1 MTALTETM
9 ESPTSWFV
17 GASFGRTD
25 DQTSRFLS
33 EGIWELKNPT
43 DQDAALVKSMSAGD
57 RIAIKAAYTRKHS
70 LPFDNRGHTVS
81 VMAIKAT
88 GTVTD
93 NLGDG
98 ERVRVSWTTPP
109 PIGEWYFFTYRATI
123 WRVRPGDWMT
133 DGLIAFAFEGKPQDT
148 ERFRNEPY
156 WRERFG
162 SAATGKGR
170 FGWTNF
176 YEAIAEKLL
185 AYKDDRQALV
195 KGIQKIS
202 LRVEGLGHLA
212 QDQYAGGGTGFV
224 KDICPWR
231 RILIDTKFTSIVTSG
246 WHREQTLRSGYLY
259 QVYAYLRS
267 QVGRGDLLADHAE
280 GLLLHP
286 AIGESVDEA
295 IVIQGQQMRFAT
307 VDLSAS
313 AADIRSQLS
322 RLCEPALT

>member
-43 DQDAALVKSMSAGD
+43 DQGAALVKSMRAGD
-57 RIAIKAAYTRKHS
+57 RIAIKAAYTRKHG

-98 ERVRVSWTTPP
+98 ERVRVRWTTTH
-109 PIGEWYFFTYRATI
+109 PIREWYFFTYRATI
-123 WRVRPGDWMT
+123 WRVLPGDWMT

-162 SAATGKGR
+162 SAATDKRR

-176 YEAIAEKLL
+176 YEAVAEKLL

-195 KGIQKIS
+195 KGIQRIS

-212 QDQYAGGGTGFV
+212 EDQYAGGGTGFV
-224 KDICPWR
+224 KDICP
-231 RILIDTKFTSIVTSG
+231 FTTMACSIGASKT
-246 WHREQTLRSGYLY
+246 QTARS
-259 QVYAYLRS
+259 
-267 QVGRGDLLADHAE
+267 
-280 GLLLHP
+280 
-286 AIGESVDEA
+286 
-295 IVIQGQQMRFAT
+295 
-307 VDLSAS
+307 
-313 AADIRSQLS
+313 
-322 RLCEPALT
+322 

>member
-98 ERVRVSWTTPP
+98 ERVRVSWTTTH

-123 WRVRPGDWMT
+123 WRIRPGDWMT

-224 KDICPWR
+224 KDICP
-231 RILIDTKFTSIVTSG
+231 FTTMGLFNRGIKDSNRKVIAAELAELLGVEEAVPETFEGIPVLNNLKSWYFPFETS
-246 WHREQTLRSGYLY
+246 REAAL
-259 QVYAYLRS
+259 V
-267 QVGRGDLLADHAE
+267 RGNKC
-280 GLLLHP
+280 
-286 AIGESVDEA
+286 S
-295 IVIQGQQMRFAT
+295 
-307 VDLSAS
+307 
-313 AADIRSQLS
+313 S
-322 RLCEPALT
+322 RPWPS